1 MTNDSLMFEK
11 LHPTKLFFRCAIPA
25 MLSMVFSAL
34 YVIIDGIFVGRFI
47 GENALAAIN
56 LAMPLVNISF
66 AVSDMVA
73 VGSSVKIAIFL
84 GGKNRDMANK
94 VFSSSVKIIFAI
106 SIVTGIIFLTFTKP
120 IFMMMGASGEALDYA
135 YKYLCTYALFAPVT
149 MIFFAVDNY
158 LRICNR
164 QKYSM
169 ILNISTALLNIF
181 LDYLLIVVFDY
192 KVLGAALASCV
203 SIGIGSILVIM
214 PFLRKKLELRLVR
227 GFIPLKQFFHMLAN
241 GASEFFSNI
250 SGSIMA
256 FILNIVLMDIG
267 GTTAVAAMSIILY
280 VGSIMTML
288 IFGMTDSMQ
297 PSISYCYGADLRK
310 RLVELEKRVLFFGA
324 ILSGMAFLFLR
335 YCGQVIVPFFVKP
348 GDVELLEL
356 SIHAMRLYAF
366 SYLVSWIYLCLSSYL
381 TAMGKAA
388 MSFVTSISGTLV
400 FPLIWL
406 AALVPFMGIDGVCLM
421 PFFSGVLSS
430 LLAIG
435 LVVKNS
441 KSQRIRE

>member
-1 MTNDSLMFEK
+1 MNNDSLIFET

-34 YVIIDGIFVGRFI
+34 YVIVDGIFVGRFI

-66 AVSDMVA
+66 AISDMIA

-84 GGKNRDMANK
+84 GEKNRNMANRI
-94 VFSSSVKIIFAI
+94 FSFSVKITFIVAI
-106 SIVTGIIFLTFTKP
+106 LTGIIFVTFSKSV
-120 IFMMMGASGEALDYA
+120 FVLMGASGEALDYA
-135 YKYLCTYALFAPVT
+135 SEYMCVYAIFSPVT
-149 MIFFAVDNY
+149 MIYFAVDNY

-169 ILNISTALLNIF
+169 ILNISTALLNIV
-181 LDYLLIVVFDY
+181 LDYLLIVVYDY
-192 KVLGAALASCV
+192 KILGAAFASCI
-203 SIGIGSILVIM
+203 SMGIGSILAII
-214 PFLRKKLELRLVR
+214 PFLKGKLELCFVK
-227 GFIPLKQFFHMLAN
+227 GAIPVKQFLHMIAN

-250 SGSIMA
+250 AGSVMA
-256 FILNIVLMDIG
+256 LILNIVLMKLG
-267 GTTAVAAMSIILY
+267 GTTAVAAMSIIMY
-280 VGSIMTML
+280 VGSIMSMV

-297 PSISYCYGADLRK
+297 PSISYCYGASLKK
-310 RLVELEKRVLFFGA
+310 RLIDLEKRVLIFA
-324 ILSGMAFLFLR
+324 SVLSLLAFLFLR
-335 YCGQVIVPFFVKP
+335 YTGQIIVPFFVKP
-348 GDVELLEL
+348 GDIDLLNL

-366 SYLVSWIYLCLSSYL
+366 SYLVSWVYLSLSGYL

-388 MSFVTSISGTLV
+388 MSFVTSICGTLV
-400 FPLIWL
+400 FPLVCL
-406 AALVPFMGIDGVCLM
+406 ALLVPFKGIDGVCLM
-421 PFFSGVLSS
+421 PFFAGILSS

-441 KSQRIRE
+441 KR